1 MKGGC
6 WSKLTGLAKL
16 MTGSKKEIPP
26 QHIRQSTIRKTANIN
41 LRPPCAHTSMCT
53 CIRGHAWPH
62 TGKHTYTCQDLYL
75 PTLPF
80 CLKACTEPL
89 GTIPQHFKFTSEA
102 STHIYTHTIHLQHTH
117 MSYTCMCAS
126 ITELRLFVRFRKS
139 PSAQL
144 VFEWLILCSLLPPSL
159 PLLLVC
165 FCV

>member
-6 WSKLTGLAKL
+6 WIKPNGLAKL
-16 MTGSKKEIPP
+16 VTGSNKEILP

-53 CIRGHAWPH
+53 CICGHACPH
-62 TGKHTYTCQDLYL
+62 TCKHTYTCQDLYL
-75 PTLPF
+75 PTLRF

-102 STHIYTHTIHLQHTH
+102 NTRIYMHTIHVHH
-117 MSYTCMCAS
+117 MCLSYTCMCAS
-126 ITELRLFVRFRKS
+126 ITELRLFVRFRKG
-139 PSAQL
+139 PSAQF
-144 VFEWLILCSLLPPSL
+144 VFEWLMLCSLLLPSL